1 MHLSPSYIWQQQD
14 WPNFTYDT
22 AIVMP
27 KLESCIQAVSPLKQL
42 AEVLTHEQRLDWE
55 AAILLDETLASA
67 KIEGELYDRDSVR
80 SSIVNK
86 LGIGTGSTSLATRVH
101 KQSDAMVELLLAA
114 IRSTDQKITHN
125 VIKQWHQILFP
136 VAPIITP
143 MIIGDYRDDTMQIIS
158 GRYGKQQIH
167 FEAPGSARNE
177 VVQEM
182 DAFLNWLNTPSDEST
197 FIRAAIAKFWF
208 VTIHPFDDGNGRLSR
223 IIAERCLAEA
233 EHTNLRLFSLS
244 SAFESHRNEYYQ
256 QLESHQRCEV
266 KSHQRCEVKS
276 HQRCIN
282 EGNNLDLTA
291 WIVWFLSMVEIAAI
305 DAKKEFERVMQSTH
319 FWQRHRQ
326 TLINVRQQ
334 KLIVRL
340 LETTD
345 FSEGIS
351 RKKYKAL
358 TKTTDATAARDISDL
373 VDKEIL
379 MPIGEGRGRRYLIK
393 MN

>member
-1 MHLSPSYIWQQQD
+1 MWIWQLKD

-22 AIVMP
+22 TIVIT

-42 AEVLTHEQRLDWE
+42 SELLSLEQRLDWE

-86 LGIGTGSTSLATRVH
+86 LGIGKGN
-101 KQSDAMVELLLAA
+101 KFNQQSDAMVELLLSA
-114 IRSTDQKITHN
+114 IRTTEQQVNHGVVKN
-125 VIKQWHQILFP
+125 WHQMLFP

-143 MIIGDYRDDTMQIIS
+143 MTIGDYRDDTMQIVS
-158 GRYGKQQIH
+158 GRYGKQQVH
-167 FEAPGSARNE
+167 FEAPGSANSE
-177 VVQEM
+177 VEQEM
-182 DAFLNWLNTPSDEST
+182 DLFFNWLNTSSNESS

-244 SAFESHRNEYYQ
+244 SAFENHRNEYYQ
-256 QLESHQRCEV
+256 LLESHQRYELG
-266 KSHQRCEVKS
+266 S
-276 HQRCIN
+276 N
-282 EGNNLDLTA
+282 EKIVDENNNLDLTA

-305 DAKKEFERVMQSTH
+305 DAKKEFERVMQTTR
-319 FWQRHRQ
+319 FWQKNQ
-326 TLINVRQQ
+326 LTTFNARQQ
-334 KLIVRL
+334 KVITKL

-345 FSEGIS
+345 FSDGIS
-351 RKKYKAL
+351 RKKYKAI
-358 TKTTDATAARDISDL
+358 TKTTDATAARDIRDL
-373 VDKEIL
+373 VEKGIL
-379 MPIGEGRGRRYLIK
+379 IPIGEGRSRRYLIQK
-393 MN
+393 N